1 MSIIKDIF
9 DAFDEV
15 KRNLGAMQKAPD
27 KIMNSGRAAGAEGR
41 FFERPID
48 SVARRA
54 KQSILYFPVIGSESL
69 SAATLG
75 IIAKATQVRAAEYV
89 RLMIANMDPVEAGSV
104 GKSAV
109 IGAIR
114 GATLKDALL
123 SNEDAAAVSGLVR
136 KNLSVLV
143 EHTFLED
150 GLRPA
155 LLSEAEWVDREEW
168 RSLGRKPGNWIDWDT
183 WNKTHRGSRH
193 GGGSRAQAPLSTAG
207 VAGAIHQRSTPP
219 SASQTREVDFED
231 LVSQLKT
238 EYLNGTEMGKAN
250 AVARFRKL
258 SQEYNFGAD
267 AIAHMR
273 RNGLAD
279 LVDQADE
286 PIRQQQAKKVTPT
299 PEAEEKARRDK
310 EMADIISVASR
321 NTPQARNMA
330 AQRIMTLMAQG
341 NGNVNALRK
350 DPNCSKLIDMI
361 EKLPA
366 GVIKDGSY
374 DISAGSNKARVAD
387 AIDFNKLNQFQPVL
401 LDLTIRYQ
409 AQNGDPM
416 PITDSLAL
424 GVKGVAHPIPS
435 MDLVTG
441 LGTAL
446 QRDSLVLQFFRM
458 TSGETSFL
466 KDFVLNLKVAKMRAS
481 AKTTSGAKVLETLRR
496 QSEWNERRSNV
507 LIASIAKRGFV
518 PPTTTLVVTADE
530 AEKIKSLYGV
540 DFTKPAAVRELMK
553 SHNLMGFMIVD
564 EAIGLVRV
572 FEDGDDDFDRL
583 PIDTLKAQGKETS
596 IKDLMTILA
605 RS

>member
-1 MSIIKDIF
+1 MSIIKDIA

-15 KRNLGAMQKAPD
+15 KRNLGAIQKAPD
-27 KIMNSGRAAGAEGR
+27 KIMNSGRAAGAESR

-136 KNLSVLV
+136 SRLPSLV
-143 EHTFLED
+143 EHAFIED
-150 GLRPA
+150 GLRP
-155 LLSEAEWVDREEW
+155 
-168 RSLGRKPGNWIDWDT
+168 SLYESNAPIQGPG
-183 WNKTHRGSRH
+183 
-193 GGGSRAQAPLSTAG
+193 
-207 VAGAIHQRSTPP
+207 HQRRIVPANSLN
-219 SASQTREVDFED
+219 RVVDFED
-231 LVSQLKT
+231 LAGQLRK
-238 EYLNGTEMGKAN
+238 EYENGTEVGKAN

-267 AIAHMR
+267 AIDYMR
-273 RNGLAD
+273 KNGLAD
-279 LVDQADE
+279 LVASADVQVA
-286 PIRQQQAKKVTPT
+286 QQNAKNAPRPAPLT

-321 NTPQARNMA
+321 DTPQTRNVA
-330 AQRIMTLMAQG
+330 AQRIMNLMAQG
-341 NGNVNALRK
+341 NGDVNALRK

-374 DISAGSNKARVAD
+374 DISAGSNKARIAD

-530 AEKIKSLYGV
+530 VEKIKSLYGV
-540 DFTKPAAVRELMK
+540 DFTKPAAVRDLMR

>member
-1 MSIIKDIF
+1 MSIIKDIA

-27 KIMNSGRAAGAEGR
+27 KIMNSGRAAGAENR

-89 RLMIANMDPVEAGSV
+89 RLMIANMDPVAAGDV

-123 SNEDAAAVSGLVR
+123 SNEDAAAVSEFVR
-136 KNLSVLV
+136 KRLSTLV
-143 EHTFLED
+143 EHAFLED
-150 GLRPA
+150 GLRDA
-155 LLSEAEWVDREEW
+155 LCES
-168 RSLGRKPGNWIDWDT
+168 N
-183 WNKTHRGSRH
+183 
-193 GGGSRAQAPLSTAG
+193 QA
-207 VAGAIHQRSTPP
+207 VMGAMHQRRVAPA
-219 SASQTREVDFED
+219 ASQNRAVDFED
-231 LVSQLKT
+231 LADQLKK
-238 EYLNGTEMGKAN
+238 EYLNGTEVGKAN

-258 SQEYNFGAD
+258 TQEYNFGAD
-267 AIAHMR
+267 AIDYMR
-273 RNGLAD
+273 NNGLAD
-279 LVDQADE
+279 LVAQADVQVA
-286 PIRQQQAKKVTPT
+286 QQNAKNAPRPAAPT

-310 EMADIISVASR
+310 EMADIIAVASR
-321 NTPQARNMA
+321 DTPQSRNVA
-330 AQRIMTLMAQG
+330 AQRIMNLMAQG
-341 NGNVNALRK
+341 NGDVNALRK

-374 DISAGSNKARVAD
+374 DISGSSNKARVVD
-387 AIDFNKLNQFQPVL
+387 SIDFNKLNQFQPVL

-416 PITDSLAL
+416 PITDNLAL

-435 MDLVTG
+435 MDIVTG

-446 QRDSLVLQFFRM
+446 QRDSFFLQFFRM

-530 AEKIKSLYGV
+530 VEKIKSLYGV

-583 PIDTLKAQGKETS
+583 PIDTLKSQGKETS

>member
-1 MSIIKDIF
+1 
-9 DAFDEV
+9 
-15 KRNLGAMQKAPD
+15 
-27 KIMNSGRAAGAEGR
+27 
-41 FFERPID
+41 
-48 SVARRA
+48 
-54 KQSILYFPVIGSESL
+54 
-69 SAATLG
+69 
-75 IIAKATQVRAAEYV
+75 
-89 RLMIANMDPVEAGSV
+89 
-104 GKSAV
+104 
-109 IGAIR
+109 
-114 GATLKDALL
+114 
-123 SNEDAAAVSGLVR
+123 
-136 KNLSVLV
+136 
-143 EHTFLED
+143 
-150 GLRPA
+150 
-155 LLSEAEWVDREEW
+155 
-168 RSLGRKPGNWIDWDT
+168 
-183 WNKTHRGSRH
+183 
-193 GGGSRAQAPLSTAG
+193 
-207 VAGAIHQRSTPP
+207 
-219 SASQTREVDFED
+219 
-231 LVSQLKT
+231 
-238 EYLNGTEMGKAN
+238 
-250 AVARFRKL
+250 
-258 SQEYNFGAD
+258 
-267 AIAHMR
+267 
-273 RNGLAD
+273 
-279 LVDQADE
+279 
-286 PIRQQQAKKVTPT
+286 
-299 PEAEEKARRDK
+299 
-310 EMADIISVASR
+310 MADIISVASR
-321 NTPQARNMA
+321 DTPQTRNVA
-330 AQRIMTLMAQG
+330 AQRIMNLMAQG
-341 NGNVNALRK
+341 NGDVNALRK

-530 AEKIKSLYGV
+530 VEKIKSLYGV
-540 DFTKPAAVRELMK
+540 DFTKPAAVRDLMR

>member
-155 LLSEAEWVDREEW
+155 LLSEA
-168 RSLGRKPGNWIDWDT
+168 
-183 WNKTHRGSRH
+183 
-193 GGGSRAQAPLSTAG
+193 G
-207 VAGAIHQRSTPP
+207 VAGAIHQRRMPP

-273 RNGLAD
+273 NNGLAD

-286 PIRQQQAKKVTPT
+286 PIRQQQAKNAPRPAAPT

-330 AQRIMTLMAQG
+330 AQRIMNLMAQG

-530 AEKIKSLYGV
+530 VEKIKSLYGV
-540 DFTKPAAVRELMK
+540 DFTKPAAVRDLMR

>member
-1 MSIIKDIF
+1 MPSIISDIA
-9 DAFDEV
+9 DAFGEI
-15 KRNLGAMQKAPD
+15 KKNLGAMTQAPD
-27 KIMNSGRAAGAEGR
+27 KIMNAGKTAGSEAR
-41 FFERPID
+41 FFSRPID

-89 RLMIANMDPVEAGSV
+89 RLMIANMDPVAAGDV

-114 GATLKDALL
+114 GATLKDALI
-123 SNEDAAAVSGLVR
+123 SNEDAAAVSEFVR
-136 KNLSVLV
+136 KRLSTLV
-143 EHTFLED
+143 EHAFLED
-150 GLRPA
+150 GLRDA
-155 LLSEAEWVDREEW
+155 LCES
-168 RSLGRKPGNWIDWDT
+168 N
-183 WNKTHRGSRH
+183 
-193 GGGSRAQAPLSTAG
+193 QA
-207 VAGAIHQRSTPP
+207 VMGAMHQRRVVPA
-219 SASQTREVDFED
+219 ASQSQSHTVDFED
-231 LVSQLKT
+231 LADQLKK
-238 EYLNGTEMGKAN
+238 EYLNGTEVGKAN

-258 SQEYNFGAD
+258 TQEYNFGAD
-267 AIAHMR
+267 AIDYMR
-273 RNGLAD
+273 NNGLAD
-279 LVDQADE
+279 LVAQADVQVA
-286 PIRQQQAKKVTPT
+286 QQNAKNAPRPAAPT

-330 AQRIMTLMAQG
+330 AQRIMNLMAQG
-341 NGNVNALRK
+341 NGDVNALRK

-374 DISAGSNKARVAD
+374 DISGSSNKARVAD
-387 AIDFNKLNQFQPVL
+387 SIDFNKLNQFQPVL

-416 PITDSLAL
+416 PITDNLAL

-435 MDLVTG
+435 MDIVTG

-530 AEKIKSLYGV
+530 VEKIKSLYGV

-553 SHNLMGFMIVD
+553 SHNLMGFMIID

-583 PIDTLKAQGKETS
+583 PIDTLKSQGKETS